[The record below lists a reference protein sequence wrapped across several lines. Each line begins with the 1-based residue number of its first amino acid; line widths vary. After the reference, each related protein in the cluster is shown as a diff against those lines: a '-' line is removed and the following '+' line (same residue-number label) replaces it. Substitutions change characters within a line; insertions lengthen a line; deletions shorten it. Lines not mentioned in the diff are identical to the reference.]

1 MTGLA
6 ESAAADDPAVMPD
19 CQIPDRYRAAVVLA
33 ADQGLFTGIPPGQ
46 RDLHRTL
53 QVTEV
58 PTPVPAPGEVLIAVM
73 ASSINYNTV
82 WTAMFDPVSTFR
94 FLKTFGRTSGSATRH
109 DQPYHVVGSDAA
121 GVVLR
126 TGPGVTR
133 WRPGDE
139 IITHC
144 LHVSLAGHAGHDDT
158 LRDPDQRI
166 WGYETNFGGLAELA
180 LVQANQLMLKPAHLT
195 WEEAASLNLTLSTA
209 YRQLV
214 SAHGAAMKQGDRVL
228 LWGACGGLGGYA
240 TQLVLNGGGIPICVV
255 SSEEKAALCRQRGAE
270 LIINRGDFEF
280 WDPQGNPRR
289 GNWSRFRDAVRD
301 LAAGDPEIVFEHPGR
316 ETFGVSVLTAAR
328 AGTIVTCASTSGY
341 EHVYDN
347 RHLWMHVKRIIGTHS
362 ANYDEA
368 WKANELVIRGRI
380 HPILS
385 RVYPLDR
392 IADAACAVRANDHH
406 GKVGVL
412 CLAPKEGLG
421 VRDECKRERLLDQ
434 IALFQ
439 RAPLAS
445 GGSRATSSSRVD
457 HSEM

>member
-1 MTGLA
+1 MTDLA
-6 ESAAADDPAVMPD
+6 ESAVADDPEAMAS

-33 ADQGLFTGIPPGQ
+33 ADQGAFAGIPSNE
-46 RDLHRTL
+46 RDLHQTL
-53 QVTEV
+53 HVMEV
-58 PTPVPAPGEVLIAVM
+58 PTPEPLPGEVLIAVM

-82 WTAMFDPVSTFR
+82 WTAMFEPVSTFR
-94 FLKTFGRTSGSATRH
+94 FLKALGRTDASGARH
-109 DQPYHVVGSDAA
+109 DQPYHVAGSDAA

-126 TGPGVTR
+126 VGPGVTR

-139 IITHC
+139 IVTHC
-144 LHVSLAGHAGHDDT
+144 LHVGLADHAGHDDA

-180 LVQANQLMLKPAHLT
+180 LVQATQLMPKPAHLT

-228 LWGACGGLGGYA
+228 IWGACGGLGGYA

-270 LIINRGDFEF
+270 LIVNREGFEF
-280 WDPQGNPRR
+280 WDPRGNPRR
-289 GNWSRFRDAVRD
+289 GNWSRFRDTVRD
-301 LAAGDPEIVFEHPGR
+301 LAGGDPEIVFEHPGR
-316 ETFGVSVLTAAR
+316 ETFGVSVLCAAR
-328 AGTIVTCASTSGY
+328 GGTVVTCASTSGY

-347 RHLWMHVKRIIGTHS
+347 RHLWMHVKRIIGSHS
-362 ANYDEA
+362 ANYAEA
-368 WKANELVIRGRI
+368 WRANDLVIRGRI
-380 HPILS
+380 QPILS

-392 IADAACAVRANDHH
+392 VADAACAVRGNAHL

-412 CLAPKEGLG
+412 GLAPKEGLG
-421 VRDECKRERLLDQ
+421 IRDERTRERHLDQ
-434 IALFQ
+434 ITLFQ
-439 RAPLAS
+439 RKS
-445 GGSRATSSSRVD
+445 
-457 HSEM
+457 

>member
-1 MTGLA
+1 MTNLDQA
-6 ESAAADDPAVMPD
+6 AAADDPTAMAA
-19 CQIPDRYRAAVVLA
+19 CQVPDRYRAAVVRA
-33 ADQGLFTGIPPGQ
+33 ADQGAFAGVSPSQ
-46 RDLHRTL
+46 RDLHQTL
-53 QVTEV
+53 HVTDV
-58 PTPVPAPGEVLIAVM
+58 PTPEPGPGEVLIAVM

-82 WTAMFDPVSTFR
+82 WTAMFDPVPTFH
-94 FLKTFGRTSGSATRH
+94 FLKTFGRTSASAMRH
-109 DQPYHVVGSDAA
+109 DQPYHVVGSDAS

-126 TGPGVTR
+126 VGSEVTR

-139 IITHC
+139 IVTHC
-144 LHVSLAGHAGHDDT
+144 LHVGLAEPGGHDDA

-180 LVQANQLMLKPAHLT
+180 LVQASQLMPKPAHLT
-195 WEEAASLNLTLSTA
+195 WEEAACLNLTLSTA

-228 LWGACGGLGGYA
+228 IWGACGGLGGYA

-255 SSEEKAALCRQRGAE
+255 SSAEKADLCRRRGAE
-270 LIINRGDFEF
+270 LIINRTGFEF
-280 WDPQGNPRR
+280 WDPSGNPRR
-289 GNWSRFRDAVRD
+289 RNWSRFRDAVRD
-301 LAAGDPEIVFEHPGR
+301 LAGGDPEIVFEHPGR

-347 RHLWMHVKRIIGTHS
+347 RHLWVHVKRIIGSHS

-368 WKANELVIRGRI
+368 WRANDLVIRGRI
-380 HPILS
+380 HPVLS
-385 RVYPLDR
+385 RVYPLDH
-392 IADAACAVRANDHH
+392 IADAASAVRANAHL

-421 VRDECKRERLLDQ
+421 VRDERTRERHLDQ
-434 IALFQ
+434 ITLFQ
-439 RAPLAS
+439 RDPGA
-445 GGSRATSSSRVD
+445 
-457 HSEM
+457 

>member
-1 MTGLA
+1 MTSLA
-6 ESAAADDPAVMPD
+6 AAAAADDPTAMAA
-19 CQIPDRYRAAVVLA
+19 CEIPDRYRAAVVLA
-33 ADQGLFTGIPPGQ
+33 ADQGAFAGVSPGQ
-46 RDLHRTL
+46 RDLHQTL
-53 QVTEV
+53 HVTDV
-58 PTPVPAPGEVLIAVM
+58 PTPEPAPGEVLIGVL

-82 WTAMFDPVSTFR
+82 WTAMFDPVSTFH
-94 FLKTFGRTSGSATRH
+94 FLKTFGRTSAAAMRH

-126 TGPGVTR
+126 VGSGVTR

-139 IITHC
+139 IVTHC
-144 LHVSLAGHAGHDDT
+144 LHVGLTEHGGHDDA

-180 LVQANQLMLKPAHLT
+180 LVQASQLMPKPGHLT
-195 WEEAASLNLTLSTA
+195 WEEAACLNLTLSTA

-228 LWGACGGLGGYA
+228 IWGACGGLGGYA

-255 SSEEKAALCRQRGAE
+255 SSEEKADLCRRRGAE
-270 LIINRGDFEF
+270 LIINRRGFEF
-280 WDPQGNPRR
+280 WDPSGNPRKR
-289 GNWSRFRDAVRD
+289 NWSRFRDTVRD
-301 LAAGDPEIVFEHPGR
+301 LAGGDPEIVFEHPGR

-347 RHLWMHVKRIIGTHS
+347 RHLWMHVKRIIGSHS

-368 WKANELVIRGRI
+368 WRANELVIRGRI
-380 HPILS
+380 HPVLS
-385 RVYPLDR
+385 GVYPLDR
-392 IADAACAVRANDHH
+392 VADATCAVRANAHH

-421 VRDECKRERLLDQ
+421 IRDERTRDRHLDQ
-434 IALFQ
+434 ITLFRQ
-439 RAPLAS
+439 DS
-445 GGSRATSSSRVD
+445 GV
-457 HSEM
+457 

>member
-1 MTGLA
+1 MTSLDQA
-6 ESAAADDPAVMPD
+6 AAADDPTAMAA
-19 CQIPDRYRAAVVLA
+19 CQVPDRYRAAVVRA
-33 ADQGLFTGIPPGQ
+33 TDQGAFAGVSPSE
-46 RDLHRTL
+46 RDLHQTL
-53 QVTEV
+53 HVTDV
-58 PTPVPAPGEVLIAVM
+58 PTPEPAPGEVLIAVL

-82 WTAMFDPVSTFR
+82 WTAMFDPVSTFH
-94 FLKTFGRTSGSATRH
+94 FLKTFGRTSASAKRH

-126 TGPGVTR
+126 VGSGVTR

-139 IITHC
+139 IVTHC
-144 LHVSLAGHAGHDDT
+144 LHVGLAEHGGHDDA

-166 WGYETNFGGLAELA
+166 WGYETNFGGLADLA
-180 LVQANQLMLKPAHLT
+180 LVQASQLMPKPAHLT
-195 WEEAASLNLTLSTA
+195 WEEAACLNLTLSTA

-228 LWGACGGLGGYA
+228 IWGACGGLGGYA
-240 TQLVLNGGGIPICVV
+240 TQLVLSGGGIPICVV
-255 SSEEKAALCRQRGAE
+255 SSEEKADLCRRRGAE
-270 LIINRGDFEF
+270 LIINRKGFEF
-280 WDPQGNPRR
+280 WDPSGNPRK

-301 LAAGDPEIVFEHPGR
+301 LAGGDPEIVFEHPGR

-347 RHLWMHVKRIIGTHS
+347 RHLWMHVKRIIGSHS

-368 WKANELVIRGRI
+368 WRANELVIRGRI
-380 HPILS
+380 HPVLFS
-385 RVYPLDR
+385 VYPLDR
-392 IADAACAVRANDHH
+392 VADATCAVRANAHH

-421 VRDECKRERLLDQ
+421 IRDERTRERHLDQ
-434 IALFQ
+434 ITLFRQ
-439 RAPLAS
+439 DS
-445 GGSRATSSSRVD
+445 GA
-457 HSEM
+457 